1 MTPRRSSPADSH
13 SSAARTADRTTPL
26 AASTQRCARSWVAPC
41 WDCDR
46 CCYGVFRSGGSSD
59 QGRGGG
65 FGSPPSHESPRT
77 PGRVARAMSGT
88 RSCTRRSLRTGL
100 SIRAMNSSSDCTE
113 KCQRSSGGAG
123 TSPRASVRST
133 IVRPSCGKWTRLRRN
148 CGEY

>member
-1 MTPRRSSPADSH
+1 MVESGAHVSCSSRTRAAGIATPSAPSDPRVRESSGGPMFAMF
-13 SSAARTADRTTPL
+13 
-26 AASTQRCARSWVAPC
+26 
-41 WDCDR
+41 
-46 CCYGVFRSGGSSD
+46 CYGVFLSGGSSD